1 MSTRYVTLKKFI
13 IIWKTLAWVVA
24 EGLQFYQVYKFHKY
38 FLGSFPKL

>member
-1 MSTRYVTLKKFI
+1 MSTQYVTLKKFI

-24 EGLQFYQVYKFHKY
+24 EGLQFYQVYQFHKY